1 MDGLLALCRHAVFSG
16 PPTWQFV
23 AEIGNFGTDF
33 QETEFLPL
41 CRFAV
46 RLWETETWLPE
57 HPEPR
62 LWPQISQNS
71 FISIIVVLTVTAT
84 WKLSLWGDRL

>member
-1 MDGLLALCRHAVFSG
+1 MDRVFALCRHAVFGG

-46 RLWETETWLPE
+46 RLGETET
-57 HPEPR
+57 
-62 LWPQISQNS
+62 
-71 FISIIVVLTVTAT
+71 
-84 WKLSLWGDRL
+84 